1 MGKKKS
7 KKSRKSV
14 DLPNRSRDS
23 YEEEIE
29 QKLKLIA
36 ELEAREDELKLNI
49 EDLTATLEQE
59 SESHVDIKDYV
70 EGKVIIKEDQVDAM
84 IDIEEV

>member
-70 EGKVIIKEDQVDAM
+70 EGKVIIKEDQVDAI